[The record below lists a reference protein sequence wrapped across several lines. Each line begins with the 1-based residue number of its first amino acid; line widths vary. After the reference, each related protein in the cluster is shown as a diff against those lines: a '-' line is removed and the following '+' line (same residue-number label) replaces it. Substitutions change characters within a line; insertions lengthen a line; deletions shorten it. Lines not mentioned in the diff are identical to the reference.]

1 MANELFVI
9 EHCTHNYK
17 NIALICR
24 VGVRCWWDWS
34 DKLNQCHQHVIVF
47 LSLNCTQVKV
57 QSGPQ
62 LCSLLYRMSCFLLLF
77 LLRFSNISF
86 CFPLQDK
93 DCCLRVL
100 CNSTTKTHMQLLV
113 TIIAKGWSQWR
124 VATGRLEEPSTS
136 TTRWM
141 FVAVT
146 AWRLLPVFP
155 EGFGHKMRFCF
166 FCAWADPSR
175 NYCGLWTLPATKH
188 ELNCVKTFINAKSSS
203 VIPQHY
209 CLLFISFSFM
219 DHYLIWRRK
228 PIKSVWACRNLK
240 HSIFLLD
247 LSPLSAP

>member
-1 MANELFVI
+1 MI
-9 EHCTHNYK
+9 EHCTYNYK
-17 NIALICR
+17 NVALICR

-34 DKLNQCHQHVIVF
+34 DKLDHQHVIVF

-62 LCSLLYRMSCFLLLF
+62 LCSLLYRMSFFFLLLF

-86 CFPLQDK
+86 CFPHQDK

-113 TIIAKGWSQWR
+113 TITAKGWSQWR
-124 VATGRLEEPSTS
+124 VATGRLEEPFTS

-141 FVAVT
+141 FLAVT

-166 FCAWADPSR
+166 FFLCM
-175 NYCGLWTLPATKH
+175 
-188 ELNCVKTFINAKSSS
+188 SSS
-203 VIPQHY
+203 MQK
-209 CLLFISFSFM
+209 LLWIVDSPS
-219 DHYLIWRRK
+219 YET
-228 PIKSVWACRNLK
+228 WAELCKN
-240 HSIFLLD
+240 I
-247 LSPLSAP
+247 